1 MFAKPWRGKQYFKE
15 LLFLSTNS
23 KRFYLFLCVAVF
35 IHLYPK
41 PQIMY
46 FHDLLICQQM
56 TGRRLP
62 LVWLKIVQVKPMW
75 TVNDG
80 FGIFP
85 PLLLRESF
93 KNHKLQLQQNQ
104 DIKISLM
111 VPHCF

>member
-1 MFAKPWRGKQYFKE
+1 M
-15 LLFLSTNS
+15 
-23 KRFYLFLCVAVF
+23 V
-35 IHLYPK
+35 IHLYPN

-62 LVWLKIVQVKPMW
+62 LVWLKIVQVQPMW

-85 PLLLRESF
+85 PLPLRESF
-93 KNHKLQLQQNQ
+93 KNYKLQLQQNQ
-104 DIKISLM
+104 YIKI
-111 VPHCF
+111 